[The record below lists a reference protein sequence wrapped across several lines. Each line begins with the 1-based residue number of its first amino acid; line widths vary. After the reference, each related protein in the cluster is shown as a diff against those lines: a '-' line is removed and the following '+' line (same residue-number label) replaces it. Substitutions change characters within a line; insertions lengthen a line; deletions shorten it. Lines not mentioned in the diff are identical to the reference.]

1 MIKFCQFGVGLIGS
15 IHAANI
21 AKNPKASLRY
31 VVDLDAGAARRA
43 AEKYGAQV
51 ADSNTALA
59 DPEVDAVLIAS
70 PTNTHAE
77 LLTAA
82 AKAGKAIF
90 CEKPI
95 DLDIQRVDDCLR
107 KIEKASVPVAIG
119 FNRRFDPS
127 HRAVHDALREGRVGT
142 IEMVLLTS
150 RGPEPP
156 PISYVKVSGGQ
167 FRDQMIHFFDLARW
181 LLGEEPIEVFAMA
194 SCMVDPAIGEAG
206 DVDTSMVLMK
216 TASGALCHI
225 NNSRRTTYGYDERIE
240 VFGSLGMVQST
251 NPRPKSVHYHTAEG
265 SRREGFFDSWLD
277 RFLDS
282 YRVELDHF
290 IDAIGAGTKPMVTE
304 QDGRLA
310 LVLAN
315 AALRSYETGSPV
327 KI

>member
-1 MIKFCQFGVGLIGS
+1 MIRFCQFGVGLIGS
-15 IHAANI
+15 VHAANI
-21 AKNPKASLRY
+21 AKNPKASLCY

-43 AEKYGAQV
+43 AEKKILRGGCYGCSQRAGR
-51 ADSNTALA
+51 SRGGRG
-59 DPEVDAVLIAS
+59 VLIAS

-95 DLDIQRVDDCLR
+95 DLDIKRVDDCLR
-107 KIEKASVPVAIG
+107 EIEKAGVPVAIG

-142 IEMVLLTS
+142 TEMVLLTS

-156 PISYVKVSGGQ
+156 PISYIKVSGGQ

-206 DVDTSMVLMK
+206 DVDTSMVMMK
-216 TASGALCHI
+216 NGQ
-225 NNSRRTTYGYDERIE
+225 RRPLPYQQQP
-240 VFGSLGMVQST
+240 S
-251 NPRPKSVHYHTAEG
+251 
-265 SRREGFFDSWLD
+265 
-277 RFLDS
+277 
-282 YRVELDHF
+282 DHLW
-290 IDAIGAGTKPMVTE
+290 I
-304 QDGRLA
+304 
-310 LVLAN
+310 
-315 AALRSYETGSPV
+315 
-327 KI
+327 